1 MKDIVENRA
10 RLTMAQKVRLMGLA
24 IKENGVLW
32 SFCLGVYYLGSA
44 MADRAFAMMDSIRR
58 RKGVPGLN
66 SPAINKVIWEAWDW
80 SAKGE
85 EWTPSPEW
93 KTSVIEK
100 ILKPNL
106 KAGGTLLEIGPGGG
120 RWTGELAELGSRL
133 IGVDI
138 SEECVRLCR
147 EKFVSHEQVEFHVTK
162 GSELS
167 AATDGEIDSIWSFDV
182 FVHINLAEVEDYAAE
197 FARVLKSGGTGVIH
211 HGTVGGAEGGWRSN
225 LTAVQMTEALES
237 AGLEVVDQFTS
248 WTDGDTEFEAGLYQD
263 AVTIFRKP

>member
-10 RLTMAQKVRLMGLA
+10 RLTLGQKVRLMGLA
-24 IKENGVLW
+24 IKENGLLW

-44 MADRAFAMMDSIRR
+44 MADRAFATMDSIRR
-58 RKGVPGLN
+58 KKGVPGLN
-66 SPAINKVIWEAWDW
+66 SPAMNKVIWEAWDW

-93 KTSVIEK
+93 KISVIEK

-106 KAGGTLLEIGPGGG
+106 KAGGVLLEIGPGGG
-120 RWTGELAELGSRL
+120 RWTDELAELGEQL

-147 EKFVSHEQVEFHVTK
+147 EKFAGKDNVAFYVTS

-167 AATDGEIDSIWSFDV
+167 VAKDDEIDSIWSFDV
-182 FVHINLAEVEDYAAE
+182 FVHINRSEVEKYAAE

-225 LTAVQMTEALES
+225 LTADQMTEALEKN
-237 AGLEVVDQFTS
+237 GLKVIDQFKS
-248 WTDGDTEFEAGLYQD
+248 WTDGDTEHEAGLYND
-263 AVTIFRKP
+263 AVTVFRKP